1 MINIRDFVEQ
11 DRQDFINMCTSF
23 YSSGAALNSISQ
35 DAMSKTFNE
44 IMNNSPYL
52 RGLIIEYNS
61 IVCGYINLS
70 FTYSNECNGFVV
82 LIEEIY
88 VQPKFQKK
96 GIGSYALK
104 WVLNEYKSKAVRFRL
119 EACNTNQDAIKLY
132 KRLGF
137 ENLEYKQMIYDV

>member
-23 YSSGAALNSISQ
+23 YSSGAALKPISQ
-35 DAMSKTFNE
+35 NAMSNTFNE
-44 IMNNSPYL
+44 IMNISPYL
-52 RGLIIEYNS
+52 RGLIIEYDS
-61 IVCGYINLS
+61 FVAGYVNLS

-88 VQPKFQKK
+88 VEPKFQRK
-96 GIGSYALK
+96 GLGSFALK
-104 WVLNEYKSKAVRFRL
+104 WVLEEYKYKAVRYRL
-119 EACNTNQDAIKLY
+119 EACNNNQDAIKLY

-137 ENLEYKQMIYDV
+137 KNLEYKQMIFDL

>member
-11 DRQDFINMCTSF
+11 DRSNFINMCTSF
-23 YSSGAALNSISQ
+23 YSTGAALNSLSQ

-52 RGLIIEYNS
+52 RGLVIKYDS
-61 IVCGYINLS
+61 FVAGYVNLS

-88 VQPKFQKK
+88 VEPKFQRK
-96 GIGSYALK
+96 GLGSYALK
-104 WVLNEYKSKAVRFRL
+104 WILSEYKSKAVRYRL
-119 EACNTNQDAIKLY
+119 EVCNSNPDAIRLY
-132 KRLGF
+132 ERVGF
-137 ENLEYKQMIYDV
+137 KNLKYKQMVFDV